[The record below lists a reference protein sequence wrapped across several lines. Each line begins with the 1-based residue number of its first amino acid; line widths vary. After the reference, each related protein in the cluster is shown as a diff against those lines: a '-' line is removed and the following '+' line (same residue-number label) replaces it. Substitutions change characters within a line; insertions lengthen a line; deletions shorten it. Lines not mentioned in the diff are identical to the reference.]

1 MGAQGVG
8 GMNRALHWASGI
20 MLALGIGHLGLGI
33 IIDRALVA
41 GWLRDGLWATVPLLP
56 DRTIDSLETTTAFWA
71 GWGSFSVPLI
81 LLAGLIWHL
90 AQQGIAVPSWVGW
103 GIVVWT
109 VIGGLMLVPSP
120 FFLGA
125 IPGALVVVAARRQQA
140 GPGVPPGGPTAA
152 HGAAVDTRRR

>member
-1 MGAQGVG
+1 
-8 GMNRALHWASGI
+8 MNRKLHWASGI
-20 MLALGIGHLGLGI
+20 MLALGIVHLGAGM

-41 GWLRDGLWATVPLLP
+41 GWLRDGLWATVPLTP
-56 DRTIDSLETTTAFWA
+56 DPTIESLETTTAFWA

-109 VIGGLMLVPSP
+109 VIGGLLLVPSP

-125 IPGALVVVAARRQQA
+125 IPGALVVVAARASRRVPA
-140 GPGVPPGGPTAA
+140 GVPS
-152 HGAAVDTRRR
+152 